1 MKLGDMVT
9 VRLAVEGMEPRSVT
23 APVVYIHP
31 PGPVLPGG
39 DHRPGAE
46 LLQVP
51 GDGIFPGQLQRKE
64 LET

>member
-31 PGPVLPGG
+31 QG
-39 DHRPGAE
+39 RFY
-46 LLQVP
+46 QV
-51 GDGIFPGQLQRKE
+51 
-64 LET
+64 